1 MGDLQC
7 RGKRASFPQRP
18 EWKAQGPSGTQTLA
32 NSAPNEEP
40 SATGLHSEENRA
52 SCLMTSITRAATAVA
67 AILVREGI
75 DYAQSKAVFKA
86 ARQRAGLQAPAERRG
101 GVDRLTIEEELRF
114 LDQAYAQSGR
124 TGLMLQTLLET
135 GARASELV
143 QLRIEDVSLA
153 ERVVTIRRGKGGKR
167 REVPVRR
174 DLVHLLRLHIGTR
187 RAGPLFVS
195 RQQGT
200 GPAPHVLT
208 RQRVGQI
215 VRAVAIGAGI
225 SKRVYPHLLRHT
237 VATRLLALGMDI
249 TDLQRFLGHE
259 SIATTRLYA
268 ETTAAT
274 LQRRFDQLTDPAA
287 HALISGIWRQRGDE
301 AALLAADLLAQR
313 RAERVSVT
321 TAGA

>member
-1 MGDLQC
+1 MASV
-7 RGKRASFPQRP
+7 KRA
-18 EWKAQGPSGTQTLA
+18 
-32 NSAPNEEP
+32 
-40 SATGLHSEENRA
+40 
-52 SCLMTSITRAATAVA
+52 AAAVA
-67 AILVREGI
+67 AILVREGV

-86 ARQRAGLQAPAERRG
+86 ARERAGLRATPEHRG
-101 GVDRLTIEEELRF
+101 GVDRLTVEEELRF
-114 LDQAYAQSGR
+114 LDQAYAQDGR

-143 QLRIEDVSLA
+143 QIRVEDVSFV
-153 ERVVTIRRGKGGKR
+153 ERVITIRQGKGGKR
-167 REVPVRR
+167 REVPIRR
-174 DLVHLLRLHIGTR
+174 DLAQLLRLHTGAR
-187 RAGPLFVS
+187 RTGPLFAS
-195 RQQGT
+195 RQEGS
-200 GPAPHVLT
+200 GPTPYVLT

-215 VRAVAIGAGI
+215 VRAVAAVAAGI

-274 LQRRFDQLTDPAA
+274 LQRRFDQLTDPTA
-287 HALISGIWRQRGDE
+287 HALISGIRQRQGDE

-313 RAERVSVT
+313 RAERLT